1 MIFLQVENYCQ
12 NCPEFEPRCLRL
24 AKLGEHDTFIEC
36 EHEDRC
42 RTMKKYIEQQQISGK
57 EEQ

>member
-12 NCPEFEPRCLRL
+12 NCPEFEPRCY
-24 AKLGEHDTFIEC
+24 ATFIKC
-36 EHEDRC
+36 EHEVRC
-42 RTMKKYIEQQQISGK
+42 RLMKKYIEQQQISGK